1 MKHIVLFGKSG
12 SGKDFLTKKLSEI
25 YRNRMKRFAFA
36 DDVKKHIQI
45 LLNIPETD
53 FCRFLHDEDYKNHTL
68 VDVSNMRIEVVAD
81 VEHKNPNWENI
92 VDAKTL
98 DNRNLEYSDF
108 NTERIFMSLREFTVF
123 YGTNVIQKHLGRKT
137 WCNTIFNSK
146 EYVDARQNGLVV
158 ITDCRFPHEYEECKN
173 QGFYFVEVVSSEKP
187 DFEVHNIAESYYSTF
202 KCDYTF
208 HNNKKDDDVFHIELL
223 KFLKWLGE

>member
-98 DNRNLEYSDF
+98 DIRNLEYSDF

-123 YGTNVIQKHLGRKT
+123 YGTKNILVERLGATLSSTLRT
-137 WCNTIFNSK
+137 TSMH
-146 EYVDARQNGLVV
+146 VR
-158 ITDCRFPHEYEECKN
+158 TDWLLLLIADSLMSTRNAKIR
-173 QGFYFVEVVSSEKP
+173 
-187 DFEVHNIAESYYSTF
+187 DFI
-202 KCDYTF
+202 
-208 HNNKKDDDVFHIELL
+208 L
-223 KFLKWLGE
+223 